1 MRIPTLTLMLVLAS
15 SVPSFGQA
23 VVYDPAVVTRNTI
36 TAVIKEYLVEL
47 QREQNSQLRRMAHR
61 LSMFTDLGKFRTPDP
76 PLWRIHDFEN
86 PELFRF
92 ARAYHA
98 ALNYGDASGTAYRD
112 VAQAMV
118 DEAVLLAGVP
128 PAARRAMQAPLATLD
143 LAAATIVASTHDTG
157 RVRLN
162 GRRELRA
169 IEALDRDVTNGSLE
183 QSTTAV
189 LDKISGGVLIGAHQR
204 QARIQLLA
212 AMVEQLAIDGKRA
225 RDTEAATMNMQLVT
239 WRDRQAAQAAFH
251 AGTGEALRTWRQP

>member
-1 MRIPTLTLMLVLAS
+1 MRIPTLTLIFVVAS
-15 SVPSFGQA
+15 AVPSLGQA

-36 TAVIKEYLVEL
+36 TAVIKEYLVDL

-76 PLWRIHDFEN
+76 PLWRIHDFES

-98 ALNYGDASGTAYRD
+98 ALNYGDASGTAYHD
-112 VAQAMV
+112 VAQAV
-118 DEAVLLAGVP
+118 LDAAAVAGVP
-128 PAARRAMQAPLATLD
+128 PAARRGLQAPLATLD
-143 LAAATIVASTHDTG
+143 LAAATLIAGTHDTG
-157 RVRLN
+157 RIRLN

-169 IEALDRDVTNGSLE
+169 IEALEQDVTNGSLE

-212 AMVEQLAIDGKRA
+212 AVVEQLAIDGKRA

-251 AGTGEALRTWRQP
+251 AETGEALRTWRQP